1 MPSPF
6 PRARRGLQLV
16 EDRAAEVASNPG
28 RLRALADRA
37 SRKLATHRDTVGA
50 LRTDVPV
57 LVRFVRAYVRGDY
70 RKIPWKSLVLATG
83 ALVYFVTPVD
93 LIPDVLAGV
102 GFLDDAAV
110 MAYVV
115 KSLRDH
121 LDAFA
126 AWEAD
131 KDETVS

>member
-1 MPSPF
+1 MPSSSS
-6 PRARRGLQLV
+6 RARRGLQLV
-16 EDRAAEVASNPG
+16 EDRAAEVAINPG

-37 SRKLATHRDTVGA
+37 SGKLAVHRDTVGE

-57 LVRFVRAYVRGDY
+57 LVRFVRAYLRGDY
-70 RKIPWKSLVLATG
+70 RKIPWRSLVLATG
-83 ALVYFVTPVD
+83 ALVYFVTPAD
-93 LIPDVLAGV
+93 MIPDVLAGV

-110 MAYVV
+110 LAYVV

-126 AWEAD
+126 AWEAGG
-131 KDETVS
+131 DELAS